1 MKPGAIEMKQRRLVD
16 LLGQLVLTESVTP
29 SMLKEVRFFRVSK
42 PSPRTPMDYEPSI
55 LILAQGQKRVFLGDE
70 VYTYDPFNYLVL
82 SVPLPLECETTAS
95 PDEPLLGIW
104 IGVDALSVGELLLEM
119 DDMHPQPEFLPR
131 GIYSA
136 SLTEELTD
144 ATIRLLEALSSPR
157 EGRIL
162 GPMIVREILYRVLS
176 GEQGEALQ
184 ALAYRNGRFFQ
195 IARILKKIHESFDR
209 DLDVK
214 TLASDAGMSI
224 STFHSNFKAV
234 TNDSPLQYLKSV
246 RLHKARMLMAQKGLN
261 ANTAAI
267 RVGYESPSQFSRE
280 YKRFFGT
287 TPAKDAVSLRVND
300 EGYSGRI

>member
-1 MKPGAIEMKQRRLVD
+1 MKPGAIEMNQRRLVD
-16 LLGQLVLTESVTP
+16 LLGQLVPTESIIP

-55 LILAQGQKRVFLGDE
+55 LILAQGRKRVFLGDE
-70 VYTYDPFNYLVL
+70 VYTYDAFNYLVL

-95 PDEPLLGIW
+95 PEEPLLGIW
-104 IGVDALSVGELLLEM
+104 ISVDASSVGELLLEM
-119 DDMHPQPEFLPR
+119 DDMRPRPEFLPR

-144 ATIRLLEALSSPR
+144 STIRLLEALSSPR
-157 EGRIL
+157 DGRIL

-176 GEQGEALQ
+176 GEQGEALE

-246 RLHKARMLMAQKGLN
+246 RLHKARMLMAQEGLN

-280 YKRFFGT
+280 FKRFFGT
-287 TPAKDAVSLRVND
+287 TPAKDAASLRVND